1 MKNVLIIGTGSI
13 AQKHIKIL
21 LNLGYSIFVYSKNNK
36 NFFKKETKVIKITN
50 LKKLTNFDFAI
61 VANKTSEHL
70 QILKTLINN
79 KIHIYCEKPIFHKKF
94 NYNHLRNKIKK
105 NKIIFHN
112 GYQLQNDDKNNYLKK
127 KLKKLKIKSFQVS
140 IGHDFTKWRKSKVLK
155 NSYYSNYK
163 RGGGVIFELV
173 HEVNLIN
180 LLFGKIKKIMTI
192 KSNSKEYKCE
202 DAAVSIV
209 STEKNIIGTLYQDMF
224 SNILFRNIKI
234 VTDKTLFVIDL
245 VKNQIIEN
253 KKIKRFKNTNK
264 QMDLLKKN
272 IIFFKRRIN
281 AKDYS
286 LKYYD
291 DSTFDLDICLR
302 MHNEK

>member
-1 MKNVLIIGTGSI
+1 M
-13 AQKHIKIL
+13 
-21 LNLGYSIFVYSKNNK
+21 
-36 NFFKKETKVIKITN
+36 
-50 LKKLTNFDFAI
+50 
-61 VANKTSEHL
+61 
-70 QILKTLINN
+70 
-79 KIHIYCEKPIFHKKF
+79 
-94 NYNHLRNKIKK
+94 
-105 NKIIFHN
+105 
-112 GYQLQNDDKNNYLKK
+112 
-127 KLKKLKIKSFQVS
+127 
-140 IGHDFTKWRKSKVLK
+140 LK

-264 QMDLLKKN
+264 QMDLLKKYN
-272 IIFFKRRIN
+272 IFKKTN
-281 AKDYS
+281 
-286 LKYYD
+286 
-291 DSTFDLDICLR
+291 
-302 MHNEK
+302 